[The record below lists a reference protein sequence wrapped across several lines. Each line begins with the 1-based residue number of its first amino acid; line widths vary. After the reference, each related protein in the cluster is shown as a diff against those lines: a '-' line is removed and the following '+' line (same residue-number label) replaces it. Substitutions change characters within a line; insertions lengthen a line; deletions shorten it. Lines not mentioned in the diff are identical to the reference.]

1 MLVLTVLYTRLRAA
15 ITERVTERL
24 TQHLASWHR
33 KRLQRRCRI
42 DAQRIDYFEVGT
54 RRRY

>member
-1 MLVLTVLYTRLRAA
+1 VSLIAIYRLIRLRLHQY
-15 ITERVTERL
+15 TVR
-24 TQHLASWHR
+24 QHR